1 MLSSQRFDKRP
12 WIAIDP
18 KREEIFDRIGFP
30 PIQKL
35 ALDAPLPKKKG
46 LYLVSP
52 IPGQNDLLEAFL
64 WRVWKHENIGIYVD
78 EAALMPDG
86 DAFPAILQQGRSKRI
101 PVIAC
106 AQRPVN
112 VARGLFSEAN
122 FVCVYRMTDR
132 RDYKV
137 VEGFVPGDLAQP
149 LPWHCWHWYDRE
161 RHTLL
166 QMAPVPPPPTIAA
179 ELNRSL
185 PYTPNAWHPFAWT
198 GRPTGRAASG

>member
-18 KREEIFDRIGFP
+18 KQEEIFDRIGFP
-30 PIQKL
+30 PIQTL

-52 IPGQNDLLEAFL
+52 IPGQDDLLEAFL
-64 WRVWKHENIGIYVD
+64 WRVWKRGNIGLYVD

-137 VEGFVPGDLAQP
+137 VEGFVPGDLAEP

-179 ELNRSL
+179 ELNRNL